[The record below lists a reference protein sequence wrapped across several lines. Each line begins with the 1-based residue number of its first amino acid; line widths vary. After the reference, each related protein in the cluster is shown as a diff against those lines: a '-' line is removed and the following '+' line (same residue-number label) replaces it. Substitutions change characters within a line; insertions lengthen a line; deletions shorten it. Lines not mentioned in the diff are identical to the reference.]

1 MPNLIFYAH
10 FTANKI
16 GKTGLTP
23 TIKIWQID
31 RTDLGWSEEV
41 ASGTMNALGKGIYFY
56 GLANASAADVDHV
69 AVASTTDTTVDAQD
83 IPALW
88 TKSEANIVRMLNA
101 HATGLENFTAARAL
115 KLDSIDSILESSSAA
130 ANSSSAAANSSGS
143 LESYFNGENY
153 DVPDAMNSIGDVV
166 SQVLRLSKNK
176 VITDPITHTYK
187 VYADDG
193 VTVLLS
199 GMLYED
205 PDGQIPYRGQGVSRR
220 EMLQ

>member
-16 GKTGLTP
+16 GKTGLAP

-31 RTDLGWSEEV
+31 RTDLGWAEEV

-88 TKSEANIVRMLNA
+88 TKSEANIVRMLDA

-115 KLDSIDSILESSSAA
+115 KLDSIDSILQFSANASSQADYIV
-130 ANSSSAAANSSGS
+130 
-143 LESYFNGENY
+143 EMFNGASY
-153 DVPDAMNSIGDVV
+153 DVPAVLNSISYIVNKHLKLDT
-166 SQVLRLSKNK
+166 NK
-176 VITDPITHTYK
+176 VVTDPITHTYT
-187 VYADDG
+187 VYDDDG
-193 VTVLLS
+193 TTVLLS

-205 PDGQIPYRGQGVSRR
+205 PGGQTPYRAQGVSRR